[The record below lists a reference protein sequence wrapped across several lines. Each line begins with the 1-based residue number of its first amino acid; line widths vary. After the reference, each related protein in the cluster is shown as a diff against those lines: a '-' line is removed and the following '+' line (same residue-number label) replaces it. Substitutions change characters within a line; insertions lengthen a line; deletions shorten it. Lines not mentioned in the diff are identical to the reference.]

1 MINKDMNTNKSANE
15 KVLSA
20 IIDEKTEKS
29 AKPNESS
36 GIYFSSSIK
45 ITDPNTN
52 EVLVQVR
59 GDS

>member
-1 MINKDMNTNKSANE
+1 MINKEMNTNKSANE

-20 IIDEKTEKS
+20 IIDKKTEKL

>member
-1 MINKDMNTNKSANE
+1 MNTNKSANE

-52 EVLVQVR
+52 EVLVQMR
-59 GDS
+59 GDR